1 MSGVPLRPWWQ
12 GFKGEVTAGA
22 DAHSYITKG
31 ISVFDDEKKTVTITE
46 LPVGVWTKDY
56 KMFLDE
62 VASVEKTKDGEKVP
76 KAMEHAYTDDGKPVL
91 KVVALQN
98 KKTWAEVFPEG
109 AGKILCSKEELIK
122 ADESLW
128 EKYTG

>member
-1 MSGVPLRPWWQ
+1 MIVSKAVLKSRML
-12 GFKGEVTAGA
+12 
-22 DAHSYITKG
+22 
-31 ISVFDDEKKTVTITE
+31 E
-46 LPVGVWTKDY
+46 L
-56 KMFLDE
+56 FRN
-62 VASVEKTKDGEKVP
+62 VEKTGEEIIV
-76 KAMEHAYTDDGKPVL
+76 TDNGKPVL